1 MIKVYIKIYLNK
13 KSSMKIHTFVLLLA
27 IMCYSFAR
35 DSQTKP
41 TLSEVTN
48 LTTPEL
54 KLTETTGPV
63 FLNY

>member
-1 MIKVYIKIYLNK
+1 
-13 KSSMKIHTFVLLLA
+13 MKIHTFVLLLA